1 MALVPTILLC
11 DHFRRNHD
19 APTDGSIT
27 VPHFKDGGAFK
38 MADSSVRIAIVD
50 DSESVLTHLTQLV
63 TSMIAEDAAVPFKD
77 PQAALAWCFQNEVD
91 LVIVDYVMPKINGLQ
106 FIEAFLANPAR
117 ADIPVIM
124 VTTSD
129 TMEVRYRALQLGA
142 TDFLRKPVDKI
153 EFLTRVRNL
162 LSLSQHHK
170 QTKTQAVFLAE
181 EVQKATR
188 AIVERERESILV
200 LSRAAEFRDNET
212 GAHLLRMS
220 NYCQIIATRM
230 GLSAEEVDLIFTAAP
245 MHDIGKIGIP
255 DHVLLKPGALAPEE
269 REIMTTHAEIGW
281 QILRNTQSPMLR
293 MAATIARSHH
303 EKWDGTG
310 YPNRVSGLDIPL
322 AGRITAVADVFDAL
336 TSVRPYKPA
345 WPLEKALD
353 FLRDNRGSHFDPACV
368 DAFMV
373 SLEEILAVA
382 ARYGSA

>member
-1 MALVPTILLC
+1 
-11 DHFRRNHD
+11 
-19 APTDGSIT
+19 
-27 VPHFKDGGAFK
+27 
-38 MADSSVRIAIVD
+38 MADSSVKIAIID
-50 DSESVLTHLTQLV
+50 DSESVLNHLTQLV
-63 TSMIAEDAAVPFKD
+63 SSMIAEDAAVPFKD
-77 PQAALAWCFQNEVD
+77 PQVALGWCLQNDVD

-106 FIEAFLANPAR
+106 FIEAFLTNPSR
-117 ADIPVIM
+117 TDIPVIM

-162 LSLSQHHK
+162 LSLSRHHK
-170 QTKTQAVFLAE
+170 QTKTQAVLLAE
-181 EVQKATR
+181 EVRKATQ

-230 GLSAEEVDLIFTAAP
+230 GLPSEEVDLIFTAAP

-255 DHVLLKPGALAPEE
+255 DHVLLKPGALTPEE

-281 QILRNTQSPMLR
+281 QILRNNQSPMLQ
-293 MAATIARSHH
+293 MAAAIALSHH

-310 YPNRVSGLDIPL
+310 YPKRVSGLDIPL

-345 WPLEKALD
+345 WPLDKALD
-353 FLRDNRGSHFDPACV
+353 FLRSNRGSHFDPACV
-368 DAFMV
+368 DAFLV
-373 SLEEILAVA
+373 SLEQILAVA
-382 ARYGSA
+382 ERYGSA

>member
-1 MALVPTILLC
+1 LVSTIIVC
-11 DHFRRNHD
+11 DHFPRDHD
-19 APTDGSIT
+19 APRDGSVTVFQTDGR
-27 VPHFKDGGAFK
+27 AFK
-38 MADSSVRIAIVD
+38 MADSSVKIAIID
-50 DSESVLTHLTQLV
+50 DSESVLNHLTQLV
-63 TSMIAEDAAVPFKD
+63 SSMIAEDAAVPFKD
-77 PQAALAWCFQNEVD
+77 PQVALGWCLQNDVD

-106 FIEAFLANPAR
+106 FIEAFLTNPSR

-162 LSLSQHHK
+162 LSLSRHHK
-170 QTKTQAVFLAE
+170 QTKTQAVLLAE
-181 EVQKATR
+181 EVRKATQ
-188 AIVERERESILV
+188 AIVARERESILV

-230 GLSAEEVDLIFTAAP
+230 GLPSEEVDLIFTAAP

-255 DHVLLKPGALAPEE
+255 DHVLLKPGALTPEE

-281 QILRNTQSPMLR
+281 QILRNNQSPMLR
-293 MAATIARSHH
+293 MAAAIALSHH

-310 YPNRVSGLDIPL
+310 YPKRVSGLDIPL

-345 WPLEKALD
+345 WPLDKALD
-353 FLRDNRGSHFDPACV
+353 FLRSNRGSHFDPACV
-368 DAFMV
+368 DAFLV

-382 ARYGSA
+382 ERYGSA